1 MSYLEVTVIS
11 LDMSG
16 SESQNGFFK
25 SEPLALEAISANVA
39 VSRMGGLN
47 WLSVSDGVQPIDEYF
62 IVRDEQSGWWRR
74 ATPEEQRDMAV
85 TRRSW
90 RRKS

>member
-1 MSYLEVTVIS
+1 MSYIEVVVHG

-25 SEPLALEAISANVA
+25 SEPLALEGISTNVE
-39 VSRMGGLN
+39 VSRMRGLN
-47 WLSVSDGVQPIDEYF
+47 WLSVSDGVYPIDEYF

-74 ATPEEQRDMAV
+74 ATPEEQSDMAV

-90 RRKS
+90 SRKS